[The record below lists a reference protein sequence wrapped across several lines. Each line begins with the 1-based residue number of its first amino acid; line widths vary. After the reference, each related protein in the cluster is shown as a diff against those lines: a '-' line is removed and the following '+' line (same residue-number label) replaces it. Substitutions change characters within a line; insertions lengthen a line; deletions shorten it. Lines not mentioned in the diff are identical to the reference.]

1 MHSIRLYLYI
11 TLSLLLI
18 QSLTKAQIPANYNIT
33 WSSPSHNSGESMPCG
48 GGDIGLNV
56 WVENGDILIYF
67 SRSGSFDEN
76 NALLKG
82 GRLRVRLN
90 PNPFLNGGFSQQLDL
105 QQGNVLIKAGLK
117 FHANIW
123 VDVYHPA
130 VHVDLKSNTPIST
143 TATYESWRTTDLA
156 SAGRA
161 NNANSWKW
169 AGKQAPGGKVITRK
183 DSIRF
188 VNDQVVFFHHNQPG
202 PTVFDITVH
211 QQGLD
216 SVKAGIPN
224 PLKDLTFGGSL
235 QGSDMIPDGT
245 TTGRYINT
253 DFTGWRLRSQKPQR
267 TQNILLVLATTNHNW
282 QDTLDETIRKV
293 NGNKRTSEAATKA
306 WWQSFWQRSFIVI
319 NPGGATA
326 TTTRG
331 TATTNPGGITA
342 TTNPLGNST
351 PDTASPQWQIA
362 RNYQLFRYMLGCNA
376 LGRWPT
382 KFNGGLFTWDPSLTD
397 SALRYTP
404 DFRNWGGG
412 TMTAQNQRLVYF
424 PLTRSGDFDVQ
435 RPQLDFYLH
444 LLRIA
449 ELRTK
454 IYWGHAGAC
463 FTEQLENFGL
473 PNSAEYGWDM
483 PADHDKG
490 VEYNAW
496 LEYEWDTVLEF
507 CGMMLDQQLYAGTD
521 IHEYLPFIESC
532 ITFFDEHYQYLAT
545 RRGRRPLDGDGHLI
559 LYPGSGA
566 ETYKMAYNPS
576 STIAGLYT
584 ILTRLLALPDIYGN
598 DSTRKAW
605 TAILRRIP
613 PIPIRYFDGHPAIAP
628 AEAWSRINNKECPQ
642 LYPVFPWG
650 IYGVGKPG
658 LDTAINTW
666 KYDTDAIRFRSH
678 IGWKQDNIFA
688 ARLGLTEEAANL
700 TLKKLGNS
708 GLRFPAFWGPGFDWT
723 PDLNWG
729 GSGAIGLQEML
740 LQTDGEKI
748 LLFPAWPTG
757 WDVHFKLHA
766 PWSTTVEATLSH
778 GKLTDLKVTPESR
791 RKDVILPDA
800 PGAPHAS
807 PNN

>member
-1 MHSIRLYLYI
+1 MLSIRIYLYI
-11 TLSLLLI
+11 TLSLC
-18 QSLTKAQIPANYNIT
+18 LTKTFAQSPSSYNIL
-33 WSSPSHNSGESMPCG
+33 WSTPSHNSGESMPCG

-56 WVENGDILIYF
+56 WIENGDILIYF

-90 PNPFLNGGFSQQLDL
+90 PNPFLNGDFSQQLNL

-117 FHANIW
+117 FQANVW
-123 VDVYHPA
+123 VDVFHPA
-130 VHVDLKSNTPIST
+130 IHVDVKSNTPIST
-143 TATYESWRTTDLA
+143 TATYESWRTTDLG
-156 SAGRA
+156 STGRA
-161 NNANSWKW
+161 NNANSYNW
-169 AGKQAPGGKVITRK
+169 AAKQAPGGKVITGK

-188 VNDQVVFFHHNQPG
+188 IDNKVVFFHHNRPA

-216 SVKAGIPN
+216 SVKDELPN
-224 PLKDLTFGGSL
+224 PLNNLTFGGLL
-235 QGSDMIPDGT
+235 QGAGMIPDGT

-253 DFTGWRLRSQKPQR
+253 DFTGWRLRSKKPTH

-282 QDTLDETIRKV
+282 QDTLDATTREVTRQDA
-293 NGNKRTSEAATKA
+293 TAEAATKA
-306 WWQSFWQRSFIVI
+306 WWQSFWQRSFINI
-319 NPGGATA
+319 NPD
-326 TTTRG
+326 
-331 TATTNPGGITA
+331 N
-342 TTNPLGNST
+342 
-351 PDTASPQWQIA
+351 PDTASAQWQIG
-362 RNYQLFRYMLGCNA
+362 RNYQLFRYMLACNA
-376 LGRWPT
+376 FGHWPT

-397 SALRYTP
+397 SSLRYTP

-444 LLRIA
+444 LLRTA
-449 ELRTK
+449 EIRTR

-507 CGMMLDQQLYAGTD
+507 CSMMLDQQLYAGAD
-521 IHEYLPFIESC
+521 IHDYLPFIESC
-532 ITFFDEHYQYLAT
+532 TTFFDEHYQYLAT
-545 RRGRRPLDGDGHLI
+545 KRGRRPLDGDGHLI

-576 STIAGLYT
+576 STIAGLHT
-584 ILTRLLALPDIYGN
+584 ILTRLLALPDTYGD

-605 TAILRRIP
+605 TAMLKRIP
-613 PIPIRYFDGHPAIAP
+613 PIPIRYFDGHPTIAP
-628 AEAWSRINNKECPQ
+628 ALAWSRINNKECPQ

-666 KYDTDAIRFRSH
+666 KYDTDAIGFRSY

-688 ARLGLTEEAANL
+688 ARLGLTQEAADL
-700 TLKKLGNS
+700 TLKKLANS
-708 GLRFPAFWGPGFDWT
+708 GRRFPAFWGPGFDWT

-740 LQTDGEKI
+740 LQTDGDKI
-748 LLFPAWPTG
+748 LLFPAWPRE

-766 PWSTTVEATLSH
+766 PYSTTVEATLKH

-791 RKDVILPDA
+791 RKDVTLL
-800 PGAPHAS
+800 GAHT
-807 PNN
+807 NN